1 MIVALIALVLS
12 MSGSAVAA
20 VSYASRAGSVD
31 GKSAVGAGASN
42 NQAAGRLVATAK
54 GGFDKGK
61 IPAKFLGGDVQGA
74 GQPFTQTVPVSDNA
88 NLAATPIVTV
98 PGVGTL
104 SAGCDDQAKNPGRED
119 PLTVLAFT
127 NQSGGFVSFERTVG
141 NGQPVISPIDNNA
154 VTSVNIPGSNTFSY
168 NIQAGLTNLQVDGV
182 VRQDG
187 VGTADGRCV
196 VYGGAVRLP

>member
-1 MIVALIALVLS
+1 MKLRRPSPSMIVALIALILS

-31 GKSAVGAGASN
+31 GKSAVGAGASG

-61 IPAKFLGGDVQGA
+61 IPGKFLGGVVQGS

-98 PGVGTL
+98 PGVGT
-104 SAGCDDQAKNPGRED
+104 
-119 PLTVLAFT
+119 
-127 NQSGGFVSFERTVG
+127 
-141 NGQPVISPIDNNA
+141 
-154 VTSVNIPGSNTFSY
+154 
-168 NIQAGLTNLQVDGV
+168 
-182 VRQDG
+182 
-187 VGTADGRCV
+187 
-196 VYGGAVRLP
+196 

>member
-61 IPAKFLGGDVQGA
+61 IPAKFLAGVVQGA

-127 NQSGGFVSFERTVG
+127 NQSGAFVSFERTIG
-141 NGQPVISPIDNNA
+141 NGQPVISAIDNNA
-154 VTSVNIPGSNTFSY
+154 VSGVNIPGSNTFSY
-168 NIQAGLTNLQVDGV
+168 NIQSGLTNLQINGV

-187 VGTADGRCV
+187 TGTADGRCV
-196 VYGGAVRLP
+196 VYGGAIRLP